1 MEALTNTGISVE
13 AARLFAKAICIL
25 AMMPTAVGEGY
36 IAGKAM
42 EAMGRN
48 PEAADTIFPKMIVGI
63 ALAESTAI
71 YALVAFFLI

>member
-1 MEALTNTGISVE
+1 METVIGLTPEV
-13 AARLFAKAICIL
+13 ARIFAKSITIL
-25 AMMPTAVGEGY
+25 AMLGTALGEGY

-48 PEAADTIFPKMIVGI
+48 PEAADIIFPKMIVGI
-63 ALAESTAI
+63 ALTETTAI